1 MLTNAGKCGETP
13 LCTHYNIIVLL
24 TPILVSFVHVLASMN
39 SVTVIIN
46 VQVSQWYF
54 DLYIDDGNVS
64 SLVTM
69 KIIIIIRK
77 LRGLADDTV
86 VRMLAM

>member
-1 MLTNAGKCGETP
+1 MVTNAGKGGETP

-39 SVTVIIN
+39 NVTVIMN

-77 LRGLADDTV
+77 LRGLADDAV

>member
-1 MLTNAGKCGETP
+1 MVTNAGKGGETP

-39 SVTVIIN
+39 NAIVIMN

-69 KIIIIIRK
+69 KITIIIRT